1 MKDSRIYIRISD
13 HEKEQLK
20 ERAEAVQMTVSE
32 YILNLIR
39 IDAAKETK

>member
-13 HEKEQLK
+13 REKEQLK

-39 IDAAKETK
+39 IDAAKALK